1 MSISTHIGD
10 ENVMAITTAQ
20 IQQLY
25 VAYLG
30 RAADKAGL
38 DYWSQ
43 QLNAA
48 KPVLTLENLRA
59 NFVNE
64 QPEYV
69 NAYAGLSRSD
79 TVVKIYNNLF
89 GRAPDAAGL
98 AYWTTGAGATVN
110 ADQLLTAF
118 VAGAGATDAKIIA
131 NKVLVAEVYTST
143 AGANYNAADAKSIVS
158 KVDDTAASVST
169 AVGHLSDGTLSG
181 LAIPQSV
188 ATLKLDL
195 AAEAAVTAFETT
207 KVADVLALEKQLVT
221 LTVAN
226 AQLADQAQASLDTAN
241 YATLTG
247 ELAGDLTAARG
258 GALGGKTTL
267 QLTGEAT
274 VAASDLVAARAALI
288 AKDAASIDKITA
300 YEKAAV
306 ALAATSKAANPDIAQ
321 AVATLAAY
329 GTNAANATV
338 WNKALAD
345 AGVNIL
351 VATTPALQAQAIYDF
366 LANKDTSAANVA
378 KIATD
383 FSGVSNFT
391 AVGTLA
397 AKDQAFNKATDAFTK
412 ADTAVKVNADLT
424 ANAEGTTWANKYQA
438 DATAKAKVD
447 ASKSLDALESS
458 YKAIADAYTAAGAAK
473 DAADAKVA
481 ADKSLEKLGDTGTVI
496 SGDGKGAG
504 NVDKAD
510 VFYFASGK
518 VTSSDGAV
526 TLEAGKDTI
535 YLGEGYTLNKT
546 ATIDAT
552 GIKGANNSALEVFF
566 FKDAAS
572 GKVNAVI
579 ETAAEGNTTVVN
591 NSFAASTTDKV
602 SIIELV
608 GVTDVSQV
616 AFANGVISY
625 VA

>member
-1 MSISTHIGD
+1 
-10 ENVMAITTAQ
+10 MAITTAQ

-43 QLNAA
+43 QLNAD
-48 KPVLTLENLRA
+48 KPVLTLESLRA

-98 AYWTTGAGATVN
+98 AYWTTGGGATVN

-131 NKVLVAEVYTST
+131 NKVLVSEVYT
-143 AGANYNAADAKSIVS
+143 AAADANYVAADAKSIIAGVN
-158 KVDDTAASVST
+158 DTPDSVNV
-169 AVGHLSDGTLSG
+169 AVGHLTDGSLSG
-181 LAIPQSV
+181 LAVPQSV
-188 ATLKLDL
+188 ATLQLAL
-195 AAEAAVTAFETT
+195 AAGAAKTAFETT

-221 LTVAN
+221 LSAAN
-226 AQLADQAQASLDTAN
+226 SHLADQTQTAADTAD
-241 YATLTG
+241 YATLTA
-247 ELAGDLTAARG
+247 ELANDLGLARADASPAG
-258 GALGGKTTL
+258 LNGKTTL
-267 QLTGEAT
+267 QLTGDAT
-274 VAASDLVAARAALI
+274 VAAADLVAARAALI

-306 ALAATSKAANPDIAQ
+306 AFAATSQVAGPDSAQ

-329 GTNAANATV
+329 GANAANATV
-338 WNKALAD
+338 WNKALTD
-345 AGVNIL
+345 AGVN
-351 VATTPALQAQAIYDF
+351 VVVNDTPALQAKAIYDF

-391 AVGTLA
+391 TVGTLA
-397 AKDQAFNKATDAFTK
+397 AKDQAYNKALDAFTK
-412 ADTAVKVNADLT
+412 ADNAVKT
-424 ANAEGTTWANKYQA
+424 TAEGTTWANDYQA

-447 ASKSLDALESS
+447 ASKSLDALEGS
-458 YKAIADAYTAAGAAK
+458 YKAIADAYAATVAAKTAA
-473 DAADAKVA
+473 DVKVGL
-481 ADKSLEKLGDTGTVI
+481 DKSLTLLGDDGTAI
-496 SGDGKGAG
+496 TGDGTAG
-504 NVDKAD
+504 LHANKSD
-510 VFYFASGK
+510 VFYFAAGK

-552 GIKGANNSALEVFF
+552 GIHGANNSALEVFF

-616 AFANGVISY
+616 AFANGVISH

>member
-10 ENVMAITTAQ
+10 ENVIAITTAQ

-43 QLNAA
+43 QLNAE

-98 AYWTTGAGATVN
+98 AYWTTGGGATVN

-143 AGANYNAADAKSIVS
+143 AGANYAAADAKSIIS
-158 KVDDTAASVST
+158 GVDDTALSVT
-169 AVGHLSDGTLSG
+169 KAVGHLSDGTLSG
-181 LAIPQSV
+181 IAIPQSV
-188 ATLKLDL
+188 ATLKLAL
-195 AAEAAVTAFETT
+195 AADAAKTAFETT

-226 AQLADQAQASLDTAN
+226 AQLADQGQALADDAYT
-241 YATLTG
+241 YTTLTG

-267 QLTGEAT
+267 QLTGDAT
-274 VAASDLVAARAALI
+274 VAAADLVAARAALI
-288 AKDAASIDKITA
+288 AKDSASIDKITA

-306 ALAATSKAANPDIAQ
+306 ALAATSKVVKADADQ
-321 AVATLAAY
+321 AVGTLAAY
-329 GTNAANATV
+329 GANAANATV

-345 AGVNIL
+345 AGIDKGV
-351 VATTPALQAQAIYDF
+351 VTTAAAQAQAIYDF
-366 LANKDTSAANVA
+366 LANKATSATDVA

-383 FSGVSNFT
+383 FSGVTNFT
-391 AVGTLA
+391 TVGTLA
-397 AKDQAFNKATDAFTK
+397 AKDQAYNKAFDAFTK

-424 ANAEGTTWANKYQA
+424 ANVEGTTWANDYQA

-447 ASKSLDALESS
+447 ASKSLDALEGS
-458 YKAIADAYTAAGAAK
+458 YKAIADAYDAAVAANKAAGE
-473 DAADAKVA
+473 KVTA
-481 ADKSLEKLGDTGTVI
+481 ETTLKVLGDTLGVI
-496 SGDGKGAG
+496 SGTGVA
-504 NVDKAD
+504 DKAD
-510 VFYFASGK
+510 VFYFAKGN
-518 VTSSDGAV
+518 VTSSDGAL
-526 TLEAGKDTI
+526 TLEAGKDSI

-552 GIKGANNSALEVFF
+552 GIHGANNSALEVFF
-566 FKDAAS
+566 FKDAVS
-572 GKVNAVI
+572 GNVKAVI
-579 ETAAEGNTTVVN
+579 ETAAEGNTTVTN
-591 NSFAASTTDKV
+591 ATLAANPADKV

-616 AFANGVISY
+616 SFANGVISH

>member
-1 MSISTHIGD
+1 
-10 ENVMAITTAQ
+10 MAITTAQ

-43 QLNAA
+43 QLNAD
-48 KPVLTLENLRA
+48 KPVLTLESLRA

-98 AYWTTGAGATVN
+98 AYWTTGGGATVN

-131 NKVLVAEVYTST
+131 NKVLVSEVYTST
-143 AGANYNAADAKSIVS
+143 AGANYNAADAKSIIS
-158 KVDDTAASVST
+158 KVDDTAASVTT
-169 AVGHLSDGTLSG
+169 AVGHLTDGSLSG
-181 LAIPQSV
+181 IAIPESV
-188 ATLKLDL
+188 ATLKVAL
-195 AAEAAVTAFETT
+195 AADAAKTAFETT

-221 LTVAN
+221 LSVAN
-226 AQLADQAQASLDTAN
+226 AQLDNQAQASADNADYL
-241 YATLTG
+241 TLAG
-247 ELAGDLTAARG
+247 ELAGDLANARNL

-267 QLTGEAT
+267 QLTGDAT
-274 VAASDLVAARAALI
+274 VAAADLVAARAALV
-288 AKDAASIDKITA
+288 AKDAASIDKITT

-306 ALAATSKAANPDIAQ
+306 AFAATSQVAGPDAAQ

-329 GTNAANATV
+329 GANAANATV
-338 WNKALAD
+338 WNKALTD
-345 AGVNIL
+345 AGIDKAV
-351 VATTPALQAQAIYDF
+351 VTTAAAQAQAIYDF
-366 LANKDTSAANVA
+366 LANKDTSATNVA
-378 KIATD
+378 KIASD
-383 FSGVSNFT
+383 FSGVTNFAT
-391 AVGTLA
+391 VGTLA
-397 AKDQAFNKATDAFTK
+397 AKDQAYNKALDAFNKADA
-412 ADTAVKVNADLT
+412 AVKAT
-424 ANAEGTTWANKYQA
+424 AEGTTWANDYQA

-447 ASKSLDALESS
+447 ASKSLDALEGS
-458 YKAIADAYTAAGAAK
+458 YKAIADAYTAAG
-473 DAADAKVA
+473 DAKVA
-481 ADKSLEKLGDTGTVI
+481 ADAKVTADQVLEKLGDAAGVI
-496 SGDGKGAG
+496 SGDGTAVG
-504 NVDKAD
+504 NVNKAD
-510 VFYFASGK
+510 VFYFAAGK

-552 GIKGANNSALEVFF
+552 GIHGANNSALEVFF

-616 AFANGVISY
+616 AFANGVISH

>member
-1 MSISTHIGD
+1 
-10 ENVMAITTAQ
+10 MAITTAQ

-43 QLNAA
+43 QLNAD
-48 KPVLTLENLRA
+48 KPVLTLESLRA

-98 AYWTTGAGATVN
+98 AYWTTGGGATVN

-131 NKVLVAEVYTST
+131 NKVLVSEVYTST
-143 AGANYNAADAKSIVS
+143 AGANYNAADAKSIIS
-158 KVDDTAASVST
+158 KVDDTAGSVTT

-181 LAIPQSV
+181 IAIPESV
-188 ATLKLDL
+188 ATLKVAL
-195 AAEAAVTAFETT
+195 AADAAKTAFETT
-207 KVADVLALEKQLVT
+207 KVADVLALEKQLVALST
-221 LTVAN
+221 AN
-226 AQLADQAQASLDTAN
+226 AQLADQTQTAADTAD
-241 YATLTG
+241 YATLTD
-247 ELAGDLTAARG
+247 ELANPVTGDLVAARA

-267 QLTGEAT
+267 QLTGDAT
-274 VAASDLVAARAALI
+274 VAAADLVAARAALV

-306 ALAATSKAANPDIAQ
+306 ALAATSKVVKADADQ

-329 GTNAANATV
+329 GANGANATV
-338 WNKALAD
+338 WNKALTD
-345 AGVNIL
+345 AGVKTG
-351 VATTPALQAQAIYDF
+351 VADTALKQAQAIYDF
-366 LANKDTSAANVA
+366 LANKDTSATNVA

-383 FSGVSNFT
+383 FSGVTNFAT
-391 AVGTLA
+391 VGTLA

-412 ADTAVKVNADLT
+412 AETAVKVNADLS
-424 ANAEGTTWANKYQA
+424 ANVEGTTWANDYQA
-438 DATAKAKVD
+438 DALAKAKVD

-473 DAADAKVA
+473 DAADAKVT

-496 SGDGKGAG
+496 SGDGKGVG

-552 GIKGANNSALEVFF
+552 GIHGANNSALEVFF

-616 AFANGVISY
+616 SFANGVISH

>member
-1 MSISTHIGD
+1 
-10 ENVMAITTAQ
+10 MAITTAQ

-48 KPVLTLENLRA
+48 KPVLTLESLRA

-98 AYWTTGAGATVN
+98 AYWTTGGGATVN

-131 NKVLVAEVYTST
+131 NKVLVSEVYTST
-143 AGANYNAADAKSIVS
+143 AGANYNAADAKSIIS
-158 KVDDTAASVST
+158 KVDDTAASVT
-169 AVGHLSDGTLSG
+169 AAVGHLTDGSLSG
-181 LAIPQSV
+181 IAIPESV
-188 ATLKLDL
+188 ATLKVAL
-195 AAEAAVTAFETT
+195 AADAAKTAFETT

-221 LTVAN
+221 LSNAN
-226 AQLADQAQASLDTAN
+226 AQLDNQAQASADNADYL
-241 YATLTG
+241 TLAG
-247 ELAGDLTAARG
+247 ELAGDLANARNL

-267 QLTGEAT
+267 QLTGDAT
-274 VAASDLVAARAALI
+274 VAAADLVAARAALI

-306 ALAATSKAANPDIAQ
+306 ALAATSKVAAADITQ

-329 GTNAANATV
+329 GANAANATV
-338 WNKALAD
+338 WNKALTD
-345 AGVNIL
+345 AGIDKAV
-351 VATTPALQAQAIYDF
+351 VTTAAAQAQAIYDF
-366 LANKDTSAANVA
+366 LANKDTSATNVA

-383 FSGVSNFT
+383 FSGVTNFAT
-391 AVGTLA
+391 VGTLA
-397 AKDQAFNKATDAFTK
+397 AKDQAFNKATDAFGK
-412 ADTAVKVNADLT
+412 ADTAVKAT
-424 ANAEGTTWANKYQA
+424 AEGTTWAKDYQT

-447 ASKSLDALESS
+447 ASKSLDALQGS
-458 YKAIADAYTAAGAAK
+458 YKAIADAYTAAG
-473 DAADAKVA
+473 DAKVA
-481 ADKSLEKLGDTGTVI
+481 ADAKVTADKVLEKLGDAAGVITGN
-496 SGDGKGAG
+496 GKGVG

-510 VFYFASGK
+510 VFYFAAGK

-552 GIKGANNSALEVFF
+552 GIHGANNSALEVFF
-566 FKDAAS
+566 FKDAVS

-591 NSFAASTTDKV
+591 NSFTASTTDKV

-616 AFANGVISY
+616 SFANGVISH

>member
-1 MSISTHIGD
+1 
-10 ENVMAITTAQ
+10 MAITTAQ

-43 QLNAA
+43 QLNAD
-48 KPVLTLENLRA
+48 KPVLTLESLRA

-98 AYWTTGAGATVN
+98 AYWTTGGGATVN

-131 NKVLVAEVYTST
+131 NKVLVSEVYTAA
-143 AGANYNAADAKSIVS
+143 AGANYVAADAKSIIAGVN
-158 KVDDTAASVST
+158 DTPDSVNV
-169 AVGHLSDGTLSG
+169 AVGHLTDGSLSG
-181 LAIPQSV
+181 LAVPQSV
-188 ATLKLDL
+188 ATLQLAL
-195 AAEAAVTAFETT
+195 AAGAAKTAFETT

-221 LTVAN
+221 LSAAN
-226 AQLADQAQASLDTAN
+226 SHLADQTQTAADTAD
-241 YATLTG
+241 YATLTA
-247 ELAGDLTAARG
+247 ELAKDLGLARADASPAG
-258 GALGGKTTL
+258 LNGKTTL
-267 QLTGEAT
+267 QLTGDAT
-274 VAASDLVAARAALI
+274 VAAADLVAARAALV

-306 ALAATSKAANPDIAQ
+306 ALAATSKVAAADITQ

-329 GTNAANATV
+329 GANAANATV
-338 WNKALAD
+338 WTKALTD
-345 AGVNIL
+345 AGVKTG
-351 VATTPALQAQAIYDF
+351 VGFADTAAKQAQAIYDF
-366 LANKDTSAANVA
+366 LANKDTSATNVA

-383 FSGVSNFT
+383 FSGVTNFAT
-391 AVGTLA
+391 VGTLA
-397 AKDQAFNKATDAFTK
+397 AKDQAFNKATDAFGK
-412 ADTAVKVNADLT
+412 ADTAVKATD
-424 ANAEGTTWANKYQA
+424 EGTTWAKDYQA

-458 YKAIADAYTAAGAAK
+458 YKAISDAYDAAVAANKAAG
-473 DAADAKVA
+473 DKVT
-481 ADKSLEKLGDTGTVI
+481 ADKSLTLLGDDGAAIT
-496 SGDGKGAG
+496 GDGTAG
-504 NVDKAD
+504 LHANKSD

-552 GIKGANNSALEVFF
+552 GIHGANNSALEVFF
-566 FKDAAS
+566 FKDAVS
-572 GKVNAVI
+572 GNVKAVI
-579 ETAAEGNTTVVN
+579 ETAAEGNTTVTN
-591 NSFAASTTDKV
+591 ATLAASATDKV
-602 SIIELV
+602 AIIELT
-608 GVTDVSQV
+608 GVTDVAQV
-616 AFANGVISY
+616 TFANGVISH

>member
-10 ENVMAITTAQ
+10 ENVIAITTAQ

-43 QLNAA
+43 QLNAE

-98 AYWTTGAGATVN
+98 AYWTTGGGATVN

-143 AGANYNAADAKSIVS
+143 AGANYAAADAKSIIS
-158 KVDDTAASVST
+158 GVDDTALSVT
-169 AVGHLSDGTLSG
+169 KAVGHLSDGTLSG
-181 LAIPQSV
+181 IAIPQSV
-188 ATLKLDL
+188 ATLKLAL
-195 AAEAAVTAFETT
+195 AADAAKTAFETT

-226 AQLADQAQASLDTAN
+226 AQLADQGQALADDAYT
-241 YATLTG
+241 YTTLTG

-267 QLTGEAT
+267 QLTGDAT
-274 VAASDLVAARAALI
+274 VAAADLVAARAALI
-288 AKDAASIDKITA
+288 AKDSASIDKITA

-306 ALAATSKAANPDIAQ
+306 ALAATSKVVKADADQ
-321 AVATLAAY
+321 AVGTLAAY
-329 GTNAANATV
+329 GANAANATV

-345 AGVNIL
+345 AGIDKGV
-351 VATTPALQAQAIYDF
+351 VTTAAAQAQAIYDF
-366 LANKDTSAANVA
+366 LANKATSATDVA

-383 FSGVSNFT
+383 FSGVTNFT
-391 AVGTLA
+391 TVGTLA
-397 AKDQAFNKATDAFTK
+397 AKDQAYNKAFDAFTK

-424 ANAEGTTWANKYQA
+424 ANVEGTTWANDYQA
-438 DATAKAKVD
+438 DVTAKAKVD
-447 ASKSLDALESS
+447 ASKALDALEGS
-458 YKAIADAYTAAGAAK
+458 YKAIDSAHTALVDGK
-473 DAADAKVA
+473 TA
-481 ADKSLEKLGDTGTVI
+481 ADKAVTDNTTLVKAVAA
-496 SGDGKGAG
+496 AG
-504 NVDKAD
+504 VTDKAD
-510 VFYFASGK
+510 VFYFDHK
-518 VTSSDGAV
+518 VATADDFKIKF
-526 TLEAGKDTI
+526 EAKDSLF
-535 YLGEGYTLNKT
+535 LGEGYTLNKT

-552 GIKGANNSALEVFF
+552 GIHGANNSALEVFF
-566 FKDAAS
+566 FKDAVS
-572 GKVNAVI
+572 GNVKAVI
-579 ETAAEGNTTVVN
+579 ETAAEGNTTVTN
-591 NSFAASTTDKV
+591 AALAASATDKV
-602 SIIELV
+602 AIIELA
-608 GVTDVSQV
+608 GVTDVAQV
-616 AFANGVISY
+616 TFANGIISH

>member
-1 MSISTHIGD
+1 
-10 ENVMAITTAQ
+10 MAITTAQ

-43 QLNAA
+43 QLNAD
-48 KPVLTLENLRA
+48 KPVLTLESLRA

-98 AYWTTGAGATVN
+98 AYWTTGGGATVN

-131 NKVLVAEVYTST
+131 NKVLVSEVYTST
-143 AGANYNAADAKSIVS
+143 AGANYNAADAKSIIS
-158 KVDDTAASVST
+158 KVDDTAASVTT
-169 AVGHLSDGTLSG
+169 AVGHLTDGSLSG
-181 LAIPQSV
+181 IAIPESV
-188 ATLKLDL
+188 ATLKVAL
-195 AAEAAVTAFETT
+195 AADAAKTAFETT

-221 LTVAN
+221 LSTAN
-226 AQLADQAQASLDTAN
+226 AQLADQTQTAADTAD
-241 YATLTG
+241 YATLSA
-247 ELAGDLTAARG
+247 ELAGDLTLARA
-258 GALGGKTTL
+258 GALAGKTTL
-267 QLTGEAT
+267 QLTGDAT
-274 VAASDLVAARAALI
+274 VAAADLVAARAALV

-306 ALAATSKAANPDIAQ
+306 ALAATSKVAAADITQ

-329 GTNAANATV
+329 GANAANATV
-338 WNKALAD
+338 WNKALTD
-345 AGVNIL
+345 AGIDKAV
-351 VATTPALQAQAIYDF
+351 VTTAAAQAQAIYDF
-366 LANKDTSAANVA
+366 LANKDTSATNVA

-383 FSGVSNFT
+383 FSGVTNFAT
-391 AVGTLA
+391 VGTLA
-397 AKDQAFNKATDAFTK
+397 AKDQAFNKATDAFGK
-412 ADTAVKVNADLT
+412 ADTAVKAT
-424 ANAEGTTWANKYQA
+424 AEGTTWANDYQA

-458 YKAIADAYTAAGAAK
+458 YKAIADAYTAAG
-473 DAADAKVA
+473 DAKVA
-481 ADKSLEKLGDTGTVI
+481 ADAKVTADQVLEKLGDAAGVI
-496 SGDGKGAG
+496 SGDGTAVG
-504 NVDKAD
+504 NVNKAD
-510 VFYFASGK
+510 VFYFAAGK

-552 GIKGANNSALEVFF
+552 GIHGANNSALEVFF

-616 AFANGVISY
+616 AFANGVISH

>member
-1 MSISTHIGD
+1 
-10 ENVMAITTAQ
+10 MAITTAQ

-43 QLNAA
+43 QLNAD
-48 KPVLTLENLRA
+48 KPVLTLESLRA

-98 AYWTTGAGATVN
+98 AYWTTGGGATVN

-131 NKVLVAEVYTST
+131 NKVLVAEVYTAA
-143 AGANYNAADAKSIVS
+143 AGANYVAADAKSIISGVN
-158 KVDDTAASVST
+158 DTADSVNV
-169 AVGHLSDGTLSG
+169 AVGHLTDGTLSG

-195 AAEAAVTAFETT
+195 AAEAAKIAFETT

-221 LTVAN
+221 LSAAN
-226 AQLADQAQASLDTAN
+226 THLADQTQTAADTAD
-241 YATLTG
+241 YLTLTA
-247 ELAGDLTAARG
+247 ELALDLNAARADVTPTG
-258 GALGGKTTL
+258 LNGKTTL
-267 QLTGEAT
+267 QLTGDAT
-274 VAASDLVAARAALI
+274 VAAADLVAARAALV
-288 AKDAASIDKITA
+288 AKDPASIDKITA

-306 ALAATSKAANPDIAQ
+306 ALAATSKADALDAAQ

-329 GTNAANATV
+329 GSNVANATV
-338 WNKALAD
+338 WTKALAD
-345 AGVNIL
+345 AGVNTG
-351 VATTPALQAQAIYDF
+351 VGFADTAAKQAQAIYDF
-366 LANKDTSAANVA
+366 LANKDTSATNVA

-397 AKDQAFNKATDAFTK
+397 AKDQAFNKATDAFGK
-412 ADTAVKVNADLT
+412 ADTAVKT
-424 ANAEGTTWANKYQA
+424 TAEGTTWANDYQA
-438 DATAKAKVD
+438 DALAKAKVD

-496 SGDGKGAG
+496 SGDGKGIG

-552 GIKGANNSALEVFF
+552 GIHGANNSALEVFF

-616 AFANGVISY
+616 SFANGVISH

>member
-1 MSISTHIGD
+1 
-10 ENVMAITTAQ
+10 MAITTAQ

-43 QLNAA
+43 QLNAD
-48 KPVLTLENLRA
+48 KPVLTLESLRA

-98 AYWTTGAGATVN
+98 AYWTTGGGATVN

-131 NKVLVAEVYTST
+131 NKVLVAEVYTAA
-143 AGANYNAADAKSIVS
+143 AGANYVAADAKSIIS
-158 KVDDTAASVST
+158 KVDDTADSVNV
-169 AVGHLSDGTLSG
+169 AVGHLTDGSLSG
-181 LAIPQSV
+181 LAVPQSV
-188 ATLKLDL
+188 ATLKLAL
-195 AAEAAVTAFETT
+195 AADAAKVAFETT
-207 KVADVLALEKQLVT
+207 KVADVLAIEKQLVT
-221 LTVAN
+221 LSKAN
-226 AQLADQAQASLDTAN
+226 AQLAPQTQAAADDT
-241 YATLTG
+241 YTYKTLTD
-247 ELAGDLTAARG
+247 ELALDLTAARA
-258 GALGGKTTL
+258 GALAGKTTL
-267 QLTGEAT
+267 QLTGDAT
-274 VAASDLVAARAALI
+274 VAAADLVAARAALV
-288 AKDAASIDKITA
+288 AKDSASIDKITA

-306 ALAATSKAANPDIAQ
+306 AFAATSQVVKADADQ

-329 GTNAANATV
+329 GANAANATV
-338 WNKALAD
+338 WNKALTD
-345 AGVNIL
+345 AGIDKAV
-351 VATTPALQAQAIYDF
+351 VTTAAAQAQAIYDF
-366 LANKDTSAANVA
+366 LANKDTSATNVA
-378 KIATD
+378 KIASD
-383 FSGVSNFT
+383 FSGVTNFAT
-391 AVGTLA
+391 VGTLA
-397 AKDQAFNKATDAFTK
+397 AKDQAYNKALDAFNKADA
-412 ADTAVKVNADLT
+412 AVKVT
-424 ANAEGTTWANKYQA
+424 PEGTTWANDYQA
-438 DATAKAKVD
+438 DALAKAKVD

-458 YKAIADAYTAAGAAK
+458 YKAIADAYTAAG
-473 DAADAKVA
+473 DAKVA
-481 ADKSLEKLGDTGTVI
+481 ADAKVTADKVLEKLGDAAGVI
-496 SGDGKGAG
+496 TGDGKGVG

-552 GIKGANNSALEVFF
+552 GIHGANNSALEVFF

-616 AFANGVISY
+616 AFANGVISH

>member
-1 MSISTHIGD
+1 
-10 ENVMAITTAQ
+10 MAITTAQ

-43 QLNAA
+43 QLNAE

-98 AYWTTGAGATVN
+98 AYWTTGGGATVN

-131 NKVLVAEVYTST
+131 NKVLVAEVYTAA
-143 AGANYNAADAKSIVS
+143 AGANYAAADAKSIIAG
-158 KVDDTAASVST
+158 VDDTAASVNT
-169 AVGHLSDGTLSG
+169 AVGHLTDGSLSG
-181 LAIPQSV
+181 IAVPQSI
-188 ATLKLDL
+188 ATLQLAL
-195 AAEAAVTAFETT
+195 AADAAKTGFETT

-221 LTVAN
+221 LSAAN
-226 AQLADQAQASLDTAN
+226 THLADQTQTAADTAN
-241 YATLTG
+241 YATLTA
-247 ELAGDLTAARG
+247 ELAGDLTAARADATPAG
-258 GALGGKTTL
+258 LNGKTTL
-267 QLTGEAT
+267 QLTGDAT
-274 VAASDLVAARAALI
+274 VAAADLVAARAALI

-306 ALAATSKAANPDIAQ
+306 AFAATSQVAGPDADQ

-329 GTNAANATV
+329 GANAANATV

-345 AGVNIL
+345 AGINKAV
-351 VATTPALQAQAIYDF
+351 VTTAADQAQAIYDF

-383 FSGVSNFT
+383 FSGVTNFT
-391 AVGTLA
+391 TVGTLA
-397 AKDQAFNKATDAFTK
+397 AKDQAYNKALDAFNKADG
-412 ADTAVKVNADLT
+412 AVKAT
-424 ANAEGTTWANKYQA
+424 AEGTTWANDYQA

-447 ASKSLDALESS
+447 ASKSLDALEGS
-458 YKAIADAYTAAGAAK
+458 YKAIADAYNATVAAKTAADIKVGAETTLK
-473 DAADAKVA
+473 VLGDAA
-481 ADKSLEKLGDTGTVI
+481 GVI
-496 SGDGKGAG
+496 SGTGVA
-504 NVDKAD
+504 DKAD

-518 VTSSDGAV
+518 VTSSDGAL
-526 TLEAGKDTI
+526 TLEAGKDSI

-552 GIKGANNSALEVFF
+552 GIHGANNSALEVFF

-616 AFANGVISY
+616 SFANGVISH

>member
-1 MSISTHIGD
+1 
-10 ENVMAITTAQ
+10 MAITTAQ

-48 KPVLTLENLRA
+48 KPVLTLESLRA

-98 AYWTTGAGATVN
+98 AYWTTGGGATVN

-131 NKVLVAEVYTST
+131 NKVLVSEVYTAA
-143 AGANYNAADAKSIVS
+143 AGANYTAADAKSIIAGVN
-158 KVDDTAASVST
+158 DTPASVNT
-169 AVGHLSDGTLSG
+169 AIGHLSDGTLSG
-181 LAIPQSV
+181 IAVPQGV
-188 ATLKLDL
+188 ATLQL
-195 AAEAAVTAFETT
+195 AAAADAAKTAFETT

-226 AQLADQAQASLDTAN
+226 AQLADQAQAAADTAD
-241 YATLTG
+241 YATLTT
-247 ELAGDLTAARG
+247 ELAADLAAARTA

-267 QLTGEAT
+267 QLTNDASI
-274 VAASDLVAARAALI
+274 AAADLVAARAALI

-306 ALAATSKAANPDIAQ
+306 AKAAVSPVVKADADQ

-329 GTNAANATV
+329 GANAANATV
-338 WNKALAD
+338 WNKALVD
-345 AGVNIL
+345 AGIDKTV
-351 VATTPALQAQAIYDF
+351 VTAAADQAQAIYDF

-383 FSGVSNFT
+383 FSGVTNFT
-391 AVGTLA
+391 TVGTLA
-397 AKDQAFNKATDAFTK
+397 AKDQAYNKALDAFNKADA
-412 ADTAVKVNADLT
+412 AVKAT
-424 ANAEGTTWANKYQA
+424 AEGTTWANDYQA

-447 ASKSLDALESS
+447 ASKALDALEGS
-458 YKAIADAYTAAGAAK
+458 YKAIDSAHTALVDGK
-473 DAADAKVA
+473 TA
-481 ADKSLEKLGDTGTVI
+481 ADKAVTDNTTLVKAVAA
-496 SGDGKGAG
+496 AG
-504 NVDKAD
+504 VADKAD
-510 VFYFASGK
+510 VFYFDHK
-518 VTSSDGAV
+518 VATTDDFKV
-526 TLEAGKDTI
+526 NFEAKDSLF
-535 YLGEGYTLNKT
+535 LGEGYTLNKT

-552 GIKGANNSALEVFF
+552 GIHGANNSALEVFF
-566 FKDAAS
+566 FKDAVS
-572 GKVNAVI
+572 GNVKAVI
-579 ETAAEGNTTVVN
+579 ETAAEGNTTVTN
-591 NSFAASTTDKV
+591 ATLAASATDKV
-602 SIIELV
+602 AIIELA
-608 GVTDVSQV
+608 GVTDVAQV
-616 AFANGVISY
+616 TFANGIISH

>member
-1 MSISTHIGD
+1 
-10 ENVMAITTAQ
+10 MAITTAQ

-43 QLNAA
+43 QLNAD
-48 KPVLTLENLRA
+48 KPVLTLESLRA

-98 AYWTTGAGATVN
+98 AYWTTGGGATVN

-131 NKVLVAEVYTST
+131 NKVLVSEVYTST
-143 AGANYNAADAKSIVS
+143 AGANYNAADAKSIIA
-158 KVDDTAASVST
+158 KVDDSAASVTT
-169 AVGHLSDGTLSG
+169 AVGHLTDGSLSG
-181 LAIPQSV
+181 IAIPESV
-188 ATLKLDL
+188 ATLKVAL
-195 AAEAAVTAFETT
+195 AADAAKTAFETT

-226 AQLADQAQASLDTAN
+226 AQLADQAQASLDTDN
-241 YATLTG
+241 YTTLSG
-247 ELAGDLTAARG
+247 ELAGDLANARTA

-267 QLTGEAT
+267 QLTGDAT
-274 VAASDLVAARAALI
+274 VAAADLVAARAALI

-306 ALAATSKAANPDIAQ
+306 ALAATSKVAAADVTQ
-321 AVATLAAY
+321 AVDTLTAY
-329 GTNAANATV
+329 GANAANATV
-338 WNKALAD
+338 WNKALTD
-345 AGVNIL
+345 AGVNTG
-351 VATTPALQAQAIYDF
+351 VGFADTAAKQAQAIYDF
-366 LANKDTSAANVA
+366 LANKDTSATNVA

-397 AKDQAFNKATDAFTK
+397 AKDQAFNKATDAFGK
-412 ADTAVKVNADLT
+412 ADTAVKATV
-424 ANAEGTTWANKYQA
+424 EGTTWASDYQA
-438 DATAKAKVD
+438 DALAKAKVD

-458 YKAIADAYTAAGAAK
+458 YKAIADAYTAAG
-473 DAADAKVA
+473 DAKVA
-481 ADKSLEKLGDTGTVI
+481 ADAKVTADQVLEKLGDVAGVI
-496 SGDGKGAG
+496 SGDGTAVG
-504 NVDKAD
+504 NVNKAD

-518 VTSSDGAV
+518 VTGSDGAV

-546 ATIDAT
+546 ATLDAT
-552 GIKGANNSALEVFF
+552 GIHGANNSALEVFF
-566 FKDAAS
+566 FKATDGS
-572 GKVNAVI
+572 VKAVI
-579 ETAAEGNTTVVN
+579 ETAAEGNTDVVN
-591 NSFAASTTDKV
+591 NTFVPNANDKV
-602 SIIELV
+602 SVITLT

-616 AFANGVISY
+616 AFANGVISH

>member
-1 MSISTHIGD
+1 
-10 ENVMAITTAQ
+10 MAITTAQ

-43 QLNAA
+43 QLNAD
-48 KPVLTLENLRA
+48 KPVLTLESLRA

-98 AYWTTGAGATVN
+98 AYWTTGGGATVN

-143 AGANYNAADAKSIVS
+143 AGANYAAADAKSIIS
-158 KVDDTAASVST
+158 GVDDTALSVT
-169 AVGHLSDGTLSG
+169 KAVGHLSDGTLSG
-181 LAIPQSV
+181 IAIPQSV
-188 ATLKLDL
+188 ATLKLAL
-195 AAEAAVTAFETT
+195 AADAAKTAFETT

-226 AQLADQAQASLDTAN
+226 AQLADQGQALADDAYT
-241 YATLTG
+241 YTTLTG

-267 QLTGEAT
+267 QLTGDAT
-274 VAASDLVAARAALI
+274 VAAADLVAARAALI
-288 AKDAASIDKITA
+288 AKDSASIDKITA

-306 ALAATSKAANPDIAQ
+306 ALAATSKVVKADADQ
-321 AVATLAAY
+321 AVGTLAAY
-329 GTNAANATV
+329 GANAANATV

-345 AGVNIL
+345 AGIDKGV
-351 VATTPALQAQAIYDF
+351 VTTAAAQAQAIYDF
-366 LANKDTSAANVA
+366 LANKATSATDVA

-383 FSGVSNFT
+383 FSGVTNFT
-391 AVGTLA
+391 TVGTLA
-397 AKDQAFNKATDAFTK
+397 AKDQAYNKAFDAFTK

-424 ANAEGTTWANKYQA
+424 ANVEGTTWANDYQA

-447 ASKSLDALESS
+447 ASKSLDALEGS
-458 YKAIADAYTAAGAAK
+458 YKAIADAYDAAVAANKAAGE
-473 DAADAKVA
+473 KVTA
-481 ADKSLEKLGDTGTVI
+481 ETTLKVLGDTLGVISGTGVADKS
-496 SGDGKGAG
+496 
-504 NVDKAD
+504 D
-510 VFYFASGK
+510 VFYFAKGN
-518 VTSSDGAV
+518 VTSSDGAL
-526 TLEAGKDTI
+526 TLEAGKDSI

-552 GIKGANNSALEVFF
+552 GIHGANNSALEVFF
-566 FKDAAS
+566 FKDAVS
-572 GKVNAVI
+572 GNVKAVI
-579 ETAAEGNTTVVN
+579 ETAAEGNTTVTN
-591 NSFAASTTDKV
+591 ATLAANPADKV

-616 AFANGVISY
+616 SFANGVISH

>member
-1 MSISTHIGD
+1 
-10 ENVMAITTAQ
+10 MAITTAQ

-43 QLNAA
+43 QLNAE

-98 AYWTTGAGATVN
+98 AYWTTGGGATVN

-143 AGANYNAADAKSIVS
+143 AGANYAAADAKSIIS
-158 KVDDTAASVST
+158 GVDDTALSVT
-169 AVGHLSDGTLSG
+169 KAVGHLSDGTLSG
-181 LAIPQSV
+181 IAIPQSV
-188 ATLKLDL
+188 ATLKLAL
-195 AAEAAVTAFETT
+195 AADAAKTAFETT

-226 AQLADQAQASLDTAN
+226 AQLADQGQALADDAYT
-241 YATLTG
+241 YKTLTG

-267 QLTGEAT
+267 QLTGDAT
-274 VAASDLVAARAALI
+274 VAAADLVAARAALI
-288 AKDAASIDKITA
+288 AKDSASIDKITA

-306 ALAATSKAANPDIAQ
+306 ALAATSKVVKADADQ
-321 AVATLAAY
+321 AVGTLAAY
-329 GTNAANATV
+329 GANAANATV

-345 AGVNIL
+345 AGIDKGV
-351 VATTPALQAQAIYDF
+351 VATAAAQAQAIYDF
-366 LANKDTSAANVA
+366 LANKATSATDVA

-397 AKDQAFNKATDAFTK
+397 AKDQAFNKATDAFGK
-412 ADTAVKVNADLT
+412 ADNAVKT
-424 ANAEGTTWANKYQA
+424 TAEGTTWADDYQA
-438 DATAKAKVD
+438 DALAKAKVD
-447 ASKSLDALESS
+447 ASKSLDALEGS
-458 YKAIADAYTAAGAAK
+458 YKAIADAYDAAVAANKAAGE
-473 DAADAKVA
+473 KVNA
-481 ADKSLEKLGDTGTVI
+481 ETTLKVLGDTLGVISGTGVADKS
-496 SGDGKGAG
+496 
-504 NVDKAD
+504 D

-518 VTSSDGAV
+518 VTGSDGAV
-526 TLEAGKDTI
+526 TLEPGKDTI

-546 ATIDAT
+546 ATLDAT
-552 GIKGANNSALEVFF
+552 GIHGANNSALEVFF
-566 FKDAAS
+566 FKATDGS
-572 GKVNAVI
+572 VKAVI
-579 ETAAEGNTTVVN
+579 ETAAEGNTDVVN
-591 NSFAASTTDKV
+591 NTFVPNANDKV
-602 SIIELV
+602 SVITLT

-616 AFANGVISY
+616 AFANGVISH